1 MEKFGQNRRWV
12 VIVSIIVVL
21 IAVVIG
27 GYLAWKKDGGTTSI
41 EKKRAPTELP
51 RMANLPPNVMSKP
64 KPTAPSYPPDAPVLE
79 KARKA
84 LREGIEPSKAVDLA
98 KSFPDRPESPD
109 AAFLLLE
116 YAAEGGNTE
125 AALAV
130 GQFYDPAYKGPSG
143 TIQKNPETAYE
154 WYRQALD
161 GGEEKVKTQL
171 AGLRRWLKEQAA
183 QGSGEAQELL
193 NKWP

>member
-12 VIVSIIVVL
+12 LIVSITVVL

-27 GYLAWKKDGGTTSI
+27 GYLVLKKDGGTTSI
-41 EKKRAPTELP
+41 EKKRAPTKLP
-51 RMANLPPNVMSKP
+51 RMANLPPKVITKP
-64 KPTAPSYPPDAPVLE
+64 KPTSPSYPPDAPVLE

-84 LREGIEPSKAVDLA
+84 LREGIEPSEAVNLA

-130 GQFYDPAYKGPSG
+130 GQFYDPTYQGPSG
-143 TIQKNPETAYE
+143 SIQKNPETAYE

-183 QGSGEAQELL
+183 QGSGKAQELL